1 MYKTNEMKKA
11 LFILATFLTLGVF
24 AQSPIGG
31 STELVFEPQLAP
43 FYHGVASG
51 DPTSTSVIIWT
62 RITPNTDAVQNV
74 NWKVCTD
81 TAMQNIVATGTATTD
96 LTKDY
101 TVKVDV
107 TGLSPQT
114 TYYYYFE
121 SNNAYSIVGRTR
133 TAPTSVSENLKFA
146 VVSCSNYEHGY
157 FNVYERISERNDLDA
172 VIHLG
177 DYIYEY
183 DTSTYASNNVNRANV
198 PVHEIV
204 EIDDYRTRY
213 SLYRLDPQLRS
224 VHQQQPFICIWD
236 DHETANDAYVSGA
249 QNHNPL
255 NEYKPGQ
262 VEGDWSARKQA
273 AKSAYLE
280 WMPIR
285 ESQSTIYRKAQY
297 GDLAEIW
304 LLDTRIEG
312 REEQPANVLAAAA
325 PYRTILGQ
333 TQRDWLIDEL
343 KNTTSTWKVIAN
355 QVIFSP
361 LNVGF
366 AAGFGDG
373 VPDPTNI
380 DSINTVESIFM
391 DIWDGYPQE
400 RSLILDSIEANDID
414 NIIILS
420 GDFHSTFAF
429 DVTDTPCDY
438 PNPAAF
444 NLPTP
449 NASYSPATGS
459 GSKAVEFVT
468 PSVTSANFDENVG
481 PIASAQ
487 FELSF
492 NSNVPTGNPLLPA
505 VNYNPH
511 MKYTDLDQHGYF
523 VLDLKADS
531 AQADW
536 YFVNSILDQN
546 DTIQAYGK
554 GYYTVD
560 GGNHLIY
567 APNAAAPKPQQ
578 EIPAPNGPFAA
589 VSLNEF
595 NIESL
600 VLGVYPNPAKEK
612 ATLHY
617 AINTPGNIEISL
629 LTFDGKTVQGIVNKY
644 HEVGVY
650 QYSIN
655 TSKLPAG
662 TYQISIKSAQKTSTG
677 KILIIE

>member
-1 MYKTNEMKKA
+1 MKKA
-11 LFILATFLTLGVF
+11 LFILATFLTSGVF

-62 RITPNTDAVQNV
+62 RITPDTDAVQNV

-236 DHETANDAYVSGA
+236 DHETANDAYVNGA
-249 QNHNPL
+249 QNHNPS

-285 ESQSTIYRKAQY
+285 ESQTTIYRKAQY
-297 GDLAEIW
+297 GNLAEIW

-400 RSLILDSIEANDID
+400 RSLILDSIEANGID

-449 NASYSPATGS
+449 NAAYNPATGS

-492 NSNVPTGNPLLPA
+492 NSNVPTGNPLLPT

-578 EIPAPNGPFAA
+578 EIPAPNAPFAA

-650 QYSIN
+650 QYSLN
-655 TSKLPAG
+655 TSKLAAG

>member
-1 MYKTNEMKKA
+1 MKTLLLA
-11 LFILATFLTLGVF
+11 LATFYIGGLF

-31 STELVFEPQLAP
+31 TTELVFEPELAP

-51 DPTSTSVIIWT
+51 DPTSSSVIIWT
-62 RITPNTDAVQNV
+62 RITPDVDAVQTV
-74 NWKVCTD
+74 NWRVCTD
-81 TAMQNIVATGTATTD
+81 TSMQNEAASGTETTD
-96 LTKDY
+96 LSKDY

-107 TGLSPQT
+107 TGLSPES

-121 SNNAYSIVGRTR
+121 SNNNYSIVGRTR
-133 TAPTSVSENLKFA
+133 TAPSAISDNLKFA

-157 FNVYERISERNDLDA
+157 FNAYDRISERNDLDA

-183 DTSTYASNNVNRANV
+183 DTNAYSNSAVNRANV

-204 EIDDYRTRY
+204 EVDDYRTRY
-213 SLYRLDPQLRS
+213 SLYRLDPQLRRA
-224 VHQQQPFICIWD
+224 HQQQPFICIWD
-236 DHETANDAYVSGA
+236 DHETANDAYVDGA
-249 QNHNPL
+249 ENHNPS
-255 NEYKPGQ
+255 NEYKPGEF
-262 VEGDWSARKQA
+262 EGNWADRKQA

-285 ESQSTIYRKAQY
+285 EAQSTIYRKVEY
-297 GDLAEIW
+297 GDLADIW

-312 REEQPANVLAAAA
+312 REEQPADNVAAEASF
-325 PYRTILGQ
+325 RTILGQ
-333 TQRDWLIDEL
+333 TQREWLIDEL
-343 KNTTSTWKVIAN
+343 KTSTSKWKVVAN

-366 AAGFGDG
+366 AAGFEDG
-373 VPDPTNI
+373 TPDPTNI
-380 DSINTVESIFM
+380 DSVNAVESIFL

-400 RSLILDSIEANDID
+400 RSLILDSIEANSID

-449 NASYSPATGS
+449 NATYIPATGT
-459 GSKAVEFVT
+459 GSQAVEFVT

-481 PIASAQ
+481 PLAAAQ
-487 FELSF
+487 FEASF
-492 NSNVPTGNPLLPA
+492 NSDVPTGNPMLPT

-536 YFVNSILDQN
+536 FFVNSILDQN
-546 DTIQAYGK
+546 DSIQAYGE

-567 APNAAAPKPQQ
+567 APASASPKPQQ
-578 EIPAPNGPFAA
+578 EIPAPEGPFAA
-589 VSLNEF
+589 VSLDELNT
-595 NIESL
+595 ESL
-600 VLGVYPNPAKEK
+600 VLGIYPNPASDK
-612 ATLHY
+612 ASIQY
-617 AINTPGNIEISL
+617 AINTAGDVEINL
-629 LTFDGKTVQGIVNKY
+629 LTADGKKVQGIVSKF
-644 HEVGVY
+644 HEVGIY
-650 QYSIN
+650 QFSFN
-655 TSKLPAG
+655 TGDLSAG
-662 TYQISIKSAQKTSTG
+662 TYQVSIKTDSTVSAG
-677 KILIIE
+677 KILVIK